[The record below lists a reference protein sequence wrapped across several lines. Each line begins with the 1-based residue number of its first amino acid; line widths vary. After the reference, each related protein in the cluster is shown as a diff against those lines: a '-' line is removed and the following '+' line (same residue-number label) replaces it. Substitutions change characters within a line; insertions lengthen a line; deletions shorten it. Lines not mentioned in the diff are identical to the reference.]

1 MSEEGEQNI
10 EKRLSSLVPLVKSL
24 IGGAFAIGAAIV
36 GIAIWVYSQQD
47 ANAKQEVRL
56 DKIEPRVSQLENWKL
71 VRDSSPIVTLTDM
84 HNLDK
89 RLQKNE
95 DQLSTIKEQNALILQ
110 ELRNIQ
116 GKP

>member
-10 EKRLSSLVPLVKSL
+10 EKRLGSLVPLVKSL
-24 IGGAFAIGAAIV
+24 IGGAFAIAGAVVACGV
-36 GIAIWVYSQQD
+36 WVYSQQE